1 MNDTRLAELRE
12 KYKNRNLLEEL
23 AWGIYAD
30 HSGYTTKQSGEF
42 LNWLCNM
49 AYRALKK
56 QPTAWVP
63 VSERLPEKDGRY
75 LGYIVNKH
83 DTRIQYIMTVDF
95 DLYDPLYNNYHFT
108 PSDECASDNV
118 VAWMPLPEP
127 YEERVGRE

>member
-49 AYRALKK
+49 AYRAIKAK
-56 QPTAWVP
+56 PTAWVP
-63 VSERLPEKDGRY
+63 VSERLPEPGLTVGNVTKYYLVQGEYGDMFVACYDGDKWEQ
-75 LGYIVNKH
+75 IFN
-83 DTRIQYIMTVDF
+83 
-95 DLYDPLYNNYHFT
+95 YDR
-108 PSDECASDNV
+108 EIEEKV
-118 VAWMPLPEP
+118 VAWMELPER
-127 YEERVGRE
+127 YEPKEG